1 MLSQSP
7 NWIRE
12 IQKLNGKSEG
22 QELRDQLVAC
32 IEMCNASHAVN
43 VGLADGQIDEIIEW
57 GDPNFDCPPGRMP
70 ALPTGWE
77 EDPSDHTYKEVPV
90 NG

>member
-12 IQKLNGKSEG
+12 MQKLYAKSTGK
-22 QELRDQLVAC
+22 ELREQLVSC
-32 IEMCNASHAVN
+32 IDMCNASHMVN
-43 VGLADGQIDEIIEW
+43 VGIEEGQIDEIIEW
-57 GDPNFDCPPGRMP
+57 GDIIDCPPGDRV

-77 EDPSDHTYKEVPV
+77 LDPYDHTYKEVPI

>member
-12 IQKLNGKSEG
+12 MQKLNAKSDGK
-22 QELRDQLVAC
+22 ELRDQLVSC
-32 IEMCNASHAVN
+32 LDMCNHSHMVN
-43 VGLADGQIDEIIEW
+43 VGISEEGQIDEIIDW
-57 GDPNFDCPPGRMP
+57 GGVGDSPPWIAP
-70 ALPTGWE
+70 ELPVGWML
-77 EDPSDHTYKEVPV
+77 DPSDHTYKEVPI